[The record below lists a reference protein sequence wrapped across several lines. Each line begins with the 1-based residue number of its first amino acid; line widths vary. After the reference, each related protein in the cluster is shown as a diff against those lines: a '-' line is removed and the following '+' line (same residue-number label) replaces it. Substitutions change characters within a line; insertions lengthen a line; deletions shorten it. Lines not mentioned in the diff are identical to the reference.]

1 MNEGFFKGY
10 WMVTNRCNLNCG
22 YCVLEDA
29 PEQLRRELDLAGKKS
44 LADHLYRRLGF
55 RRLTLSGGEVLMI
68 GRKPPVDFIDLLR
81 FLRGFRSPDPLQN
94 LELEIYT
101 NGVLLDDAVADEM
114 AGVVDQVAVTIDSS
128 DDRLLT
134 VLGRNHGR
142 SRSYFDRAVD
152 VCARLSRRGIEVK
165 LHTVVGQAN
174 HARLADEAGSILN
187 AIEARGGRVSR
198 WKFYQYMS
206 YDDPA
211 RDGAHAVAPDDY
223 ERDMRRVAR
232 ALEGR
237 GVALHFKDNEEMN
250 ASLFNIL
257 SYGNAQFMCDG
268 DTWSTSRRTRDLRTY
283 DSMSELF
290 SAHEIVESTFRRF
303 HEVRR

>member
-174 HARLADEAGSILN
+174 HARVADEVG
-187 AIEARGGRVSR
+187 
-198 WKFYQYMS
+198 
-206 YDDPA
+206 
-211 RDGAHAVAPDDY
+211 
-223 ERDMRRVAR
+223 
-232 ALEGR
+232 
-237 GVALHFKDNEEMN
+237 
-250 ASLFNIL
+250 
-257 SYGNAQFMCDG
+257 
-268 DTWSTSRRTRDLRTY
+268 
-283 DSMSELF
+283 
-290 SAHEIVESTFRRF
+290 
-303 HEVRR
+303 